1 MSKGPEDSLHETSIF
16 QSTFFFFTL
25 PHKCSERKAPAAQI
39 LSYLVALI
47 HRSLPETGE
56 AGG

>member
-1 MSKGPEDSLHETSIF
+1 MSKGPEDSLHETSTF
-16 QSTFFFFTL
+16 QSTFFFTL
-25 PHKCSERKAPAAQI
+25 PHKCSAMKMPAAQI